1 MSSDFGKY
9 IHYSLFGQARSDF
22 IGITIDGLPAGEYIN
37 PFDIKEFIARQAPG
51 KSNGFTVQRRERDE
65 VQFLSGVAENVTCGA
80 PLCAVIP
87 NPQKQKEEEDPDLLR
102 PSTADLT
109 AHLKYG
115 GFEDRRNGGHLSG
128 RLTAA
133 LCIGGAIA
141 KSILEKRGIVVGA
154 HIESIGN
161 VQDQPFDPVHVTA
174 DQLKDPGRYPFP
186 TLSFG
191 VGETMQAQINLMEKR
206 GDSIGGVI
214 EAGAVGLPGGLGEPL
229 FDGIENLL
237 AKNLFGIPAV
247 KGVEFG
253 EGFRAAA
260 MKGSDHNDEYILV
273 DGKIRP
279 KTNHAGGILGGITS
293 GMPLLL
299 RVAIK
304 PTPSIFQPQQTVN
317 LQTMQP
323 QTLCISGRH
332 DPAIVA
338 RAAAPI
344 DAVTA
349 LVLADLL
356 TLRFGTDYL
365 AGGDA

>member
-37 PFDIKEFIARQAPG
+37 PFDVKEFIARQAPG

-65 VQFLSGVAENVTCGA
+65 VQFFSGVVENVTCGA

-87 NPQKQKEEEDPDLLR
+87 NPPQSDKDKEDPNLLR
-102 PSTADLT
+102 PSSADYT
-109 AHLKYG
+109 AHLKYRG
-115 GFEDRRNGGHLSG
+115 YEDRRNGGHLSG

-141 KSILEKRGIVVGA
+141 RSMLEKRNIVVGA

-161 VQDQPFDPVHVTA
+161 VQDQPFDPLHVTA

-191 VGETMQAQINLMEKR
+191 VGETMQAQINLMEKK
-206 GDSIGGVI
+206 GDSIGGII
-214 EAGAVGLPGGLGEPL
+214 EAGVLGLPGGIGEPL

-253 EGFRAAA
+253 EGFRAAV
-260 MKGSDHNDEYILV
+260 MKGSEHNDEYALA
-273 DGKIRP
+273 DGKIQT
-279 KTNHAGGILGGITS
+279 KTNHAGGILGGITT

-304 PTPSIFQPQQTVN
+304 PTPSILFEQDTVDTGKNEETVIVTESTYDACIVPRIVQAVESVVAMTLLDILVGETDLFQ
-317 LQTMQP
+317 
-323 QTLCISGRH
+323 
-332 DPAIVA
+332 
-338 RAAAPI
+338 
-344 DAVTA
+344 
-349 LVLADLL
+349 
-356 TLRFGTDYL
+356 
-365 AGGDA
+365 

>member
-9 IHYSLFGQARSDF
+9 IHYSLFGQARSEY
-22 IGITIDGLPAGEYIN
+22 IGITIDGLPAGEYLN
-37 PFDIKEFIARQAPG
+37 PYDIKEFIARQAPS
-51 KSNGFTVQRRERDE
+51 KSSGFTVQRMERDE
-65 VQFLSGVAENVTCGA
+65 FRFLSGVVDDVTCGS
-80 PLCAVIP
+80 PICAVIP
-87 NPQKQKEEEDPDLLR
+87 NPQKQTEEEDPDLLR

-191 VGETMQAQINLMEKR
+191 VGETMQAKINLMEKR

-304 PTPSIFQPQQTVN
+304 PTPSILFEQDTVN
-317 LQTMQP
+317 IATKEEA
-323 QTLCISGRH
+323 
-332 DPAIVA
+332 AIVTESTYDA
-338 RAAAPI
+338 CIVPRAVP
-344 DAVTA
+344 AVESVIAMT
-349 LVLADLL
+349 LLDILIGETDL
-356 TLRFGTDYL
+356 FQ
-365 AGGDA
+365 

>member
-9 IHYSLFGQARSDF
+9 IHYSLFGQARSEY
-22 IGITIDGLPAGEYIN
+22 IGITIDGLPAGEYLN
-37 PFDIKEFIARQAPG
+37 PYDIKEFIARQAPS
-51 KSNGFTVQRRERDE
+51 KSSGFTVQRMERDE
-65 VQFLSGVAENVTCGA
+65 FQFLSGVVDDVTCGS
-80 PLCAVIP
+80 PICAVIP

-304 PTPSIFQPQQTVN
+304 PTPSILFEQDTVN
-317 LQTMQP
+317 IATKEEA
-323 QTLCISGRH
+323 
-332 DPAIVA
+332 AIVTESTYDSCIVP
-338 RAAAPI
+338 RAVP
-344 DAVTA
+344 AVESVIAMT
-349 LVLADLL
+349 LLDILIGETDL
-356 TLRFGTDYL
+356 FQ
-365 AGGDA
+365 

>member
-37 PFDIKEFIARQAPG
+37 PFDVKEFIARQAPG

-65 VQFLSGVAENVTCGA
+65 VQFLSGVVENVTCGA

-87 NPQKQKEEEDPDLLR
+87 NPPQSDKDKEDPNLLR
-102 PSTADLT
+102 PSSADYT
-109 AHLKYG
+109 AHLKYRG
-115 GFEDRRNGGHLSG
+115 YEDRRNGGHLSG

-141 KSILEKRGIVVGA
+141 RSMLEKRNIVVGA

-161 VQDQPFDPVHVTA
+161 VQDQPFDPLHVTA

-191 VGETMQAQINLMEKR
+191 VGETMQAQINLMEKK
-206 GDSIGGVI
+206 GDSIGGII
-214 EAGAVGLPGGLGEPL
+214 EAGVLGLPGGIGEPL

-253 EGFRAAA
+253 EGFRAAV
-260 MKGSDHNDEYILV
+260 MKGSEHNDEYALA
-273 DGKIRP
+273 DGKLQT
-279 KTNHAGGILGGITS
+279 KTNHAGGILGGITT

-304 PTPSIFQPQQTVN
+304 PTPSILFEQDTVDTGKNEETVIVTESTYDACIVPRIVPAVESVVAMTLLDILVGETDLFQ
-317 LQTMQP
+317 
-323 QTLCISGRH
+323 
-332 DPAIVA
+332 
-338 RAAAPI
+338 
-344 DAVTA
+344 
-349 LVLADLL
+349 
-356 TLRFGTDYL
+356 
-365 AGGDA
+365 

>member
-37 PFDIKEFIARQAPG
+37 PFDVKEFIARQAPG

-65 VQFLSGVAENVTCGA
+65 VQLLSGVAENVTCGA

-87 NPQKQKEEEDPDLLR
+87 NPPQSDKDKEDPNLLR
-102 PSTADLT
+102 PSSADYT
-109 AHLKYG
+109 AHLKYRG
-115 GFEDRRNGGHLSG
+115 YEDRRNGGHLSG
-128 RLTAA
+128 RLNAA

-141 KSILEKRGIVVGA
+141 RSMLEKRNIVVGA

-161 VQDQPFDPVHVTA
+161 VQDQPFDPMHVTA

-191 VGETMQAQINLMEKR
+191 VGETMQAQINLMEKK
-206 GDSIGGVI
+206 GDSIGGII
-214 EAGAVGLPGGLGEPL
+214 EAGVLGLPGGIGEPL

-253 EGFRAAA
+253 EGFRAAV
-260 MKGSDHNDEYILV
+260 MKGSEHNDEYALA
-273 DGKIRP
+273 DGKIQT
-279 KTNHAGGILGGITS
+279 KTNHAGGILGGITT

-304 PTPSIFQPQQTVN
+304 PTPSILFEQDTVDTGKNEETVIVTESTYDACIVPRIVPAVESVVAMTLLDILVGESDLFQ
-317 LQTMQP
+317 
-323 QTLCISGRH
+323 
-332 DPAIVA
+332 
-338 RAAAPI
+338 
-344 DAVTA
+344 
-349 LVLADLL
+349 
-356 TLRFGTDYL
+356 
-365 AGGDA
+365 

>member
-37 PFDIKEFIARQAPG
+37 PFDVKEFIARQAPG

-87 NPQKQKEEEDPDLLR
+87 NPPQSDKDKEDPNLLR
-102 PSTADLT
+102 PSSADYT
-109 AHLKYG
+109 AHLKY
-115 GFEDRRNGGHLSG
+115 EDRRNGGHLSG

-141 KSILEKRGIVVGA
+141 RSMLEKRNIVVGA

-161 VQDQPFDPVHVTA
+161 VQDQPFDPMHVTA

-191 VGETMQAQINLMEKR
+191 VGETMQAQINLMEKK
-206 GDSIGGVI
+206 GDSIGGII
-214 EAGAVGLPGGLGEPL
+214 EAGVLGLPGGIGEPL

-253 EGFRAAA
+253 EGFRAAV
-260 MKGSDHNDEYILV
+260 MKGSEHNDEYALA
-273 DGKIRP
+273 DGKIQT
-279 KTNHAGGILGGITS
+279 KTNHAGGILGGITT

-304 PTPSIFQPQQTVN
+304 PTPSILFEQDTVDTGKNEETVIVTESTYDACIVPRIVPAVESVVAMTLLDILVGETDLFQ
-317 LQTMQP
+317 
-323 QTLCISGRH
+323 
-332 DPAIVA
+332 
-338 RAAAPI
+338 
-344 DAVTA
+344 
-349 LVLADLL
+349 
-356 TLRFGTDYL
+356 
-365 AGGDA
+365 

>member
-87 NPQKQKEEEDPDLLR
+87 NPPQSDKDKEDPNLLR
-102 PSTADLT
+102 PSSADYT
-109 AHLKYG
+109 AHLKYRG
-115 GFEDRRNGGHLSG
+115 YEDRRNGGHLSG
-128 RLTAA
+128 RLNAA

-141 KSILEKRGIVVGA
+141 RSMLEKRNIVVGA

-161 VQDQPFDPVHVTA
+161 VQDQPFDPMHVTA

-191 VGETMQAQINLMEKR
+191 VGETMQAQINLMEKK
-206 GDSIGGVI
+206 GDSIGGII
-214 EAGAVGLPGGLGEPL
+214 EAGVLGIPGGIGEPL

-253 EGFRAAA
+253 EGFRAAV
-260 MKGSDHNDEYILV
+260 MKGSEHNDEYALA
-273 DGKIRP
+273 DGKIQT
-279 KTNHAGGILGGITS
+279 KTNHAGGILGGITT

-304 PTPSIFQPQQTVN
+304 PTPSILFEQDTVDTGKNEETVIVTESTYDACIVPRIVPAVESVVAMTLLDILVGESDLFQ
-317 LQTMQP
+317 
-323 QTLCISGRH
+323 
-332 DPAIVA
+332 
-338 RAAAPI
+338 
-344 DAVTA
+344 
-349 LVLADLL
+349 
-356 TLRFGTDYL
+356 
-365 AGGDA
+365 